1 VSRPPYIAIAGNIG
15 AGKSSFL
22 RFLTT
27 RYDIDAVYE
36 PNEDN
41 PFLERFY
48 ADMSRWA
55 FHSQIWFLGR
65 KLQLQN
71 QFESS
76 ERAIVQDRTIWEDA
90 EIFARQLALSGAMS
104 RDDWDAYETLY
115 RAAISELRQPDLLVY
130 LRCPVRTL
138 RKRIRARGRDMEQD
152 IPSKYLK
159 ALHQLYEAWYA
170 SWDLCPSVVF
180 ETNRFDPVT
189 DIVDLHRA
197 VEIIDAHVSW

>member
-1 VSRPPYIAIAGNIG
+1 MSSPPYIAIAGNIG

-27 RYDIDAVYE
+27 RYDIEAVFE

-48 ADMSRWA
+48 SDMPRWA

-71 QFESS
+71 GFHDAT
-76 ERAIVQDRTIWEDA
+76 RAIVQDRTVWEDA
-90 EIFARQLALSGAMS
+90 EIFARQLAASGAMS
-104 RDDWDAYETLY
+104 AEDWDAYETLY
-115 RAAISELRQPDLLVY
+115 RAASGELRRPDLLVY

-138 RKRIRARGRDMEQD
+138 RRRIRARGRHMEQD
-152 IPSKYLK
+152 IPSPYLK
-159 ALHQLYEAWYA
+159 ALHRLYESWYA
-170 SWDLCPSVVF
+170 SWDLGPKVVF
-180 ETNRFDPVT
+180 DTHRFDPVT

-197 VEIIDAHVSW
+197 VEIIDEHVTW